1 MILCG
6 FKMDHRRRGRQLHLG
21 SKLSNATRHAHDLL
35 QTRGQLKNPFKW
47 LSQAKSTR
55 MHPVQPLC
63 AGILPKGYSRSGF
76 PSSLEARHRKSKEGK
91 AGKIGFGCFF
101 NGLRERSYSCFAR
114 RHGSCRMGFENL
126 ATTGRTRFS
135 SSGPD
140 FNRFSRPARLPLTAR
155 ILVIYG

>member
-6 FKMDHRRRGRQLHLG
+6 FKIDHRRRGRRLHSG
-21 SKLSNATRHAHDLL
+21 YKLSVATRHAHDLL

-47 LSQAKSTR
+47 LSQAKATR

-63 AGILPKGYSRSGF
+63 AGIVPKGYSRSGF
-76 PSSLEARHRKSKEGK
+76 RSPWEARRRKSMEGK

-101 NGLRERSYSCFAR
+101 GGRRELSCSCLAR
-114 RHGSCRMGFENL
+114 GHGSRRMGFENL
-126 ATTGRTRFS
+126 ASAGRTRFS

-140 FNRFSRPARLPLTAR
+140 FNRTSRPARLPLTAR